1 MTGIILAG
9 GKSRRMGTDK
19 ACLPWRD
26 GTLLTATVDKL
37 LLVCREVIVV
47 GPYRAI
53 ARKVHWTKDRYV
65 GKGPL
70 AGLQAGLE
78 EASSS
83 SNSALVLPCDMPT
96 VPVQVLEALVLRS
109 QCQVVDMV
117 IPVHL
122 GGSEPLCAW
131 YSIENCLPVIQNLL
145 ETGHSRLTDI
155 LPRVRVD
162 QIEVGNLFP
171 GIAIEQI
178 FANLNSPLDYENAR
192 KITVNSLKPKDEK
205 IGGE

>member
-19 ACLPWRD
+19 ACLPWQD

-37 LLVCREVIVV
+37 LLVCHEVIIV

-78 EASSS
+78 AASSNS
-83 SNSALVLPCDMPT
+83 KSALVLPCDMPT

-109 QCQVVDMV
+109 QCQAVDMV
-117 IPVHL
+117 IPVHS

-131 YSIENCLPVIQNLL
+131 YSIENCLPVIQTLL

-155 LPRVRVD
+155 LSRVRVD
-162 QIEVGNLFP
+162 QVEVGNLFP
-171 GIAIEQI
+171 GIAVEKI
-178 FANLNSPLDYENAR
+178 FANLNSPLDYESA
-192 KITVNSLKPKDEK
+192 KQMTVNDLKTQDEEM
-205 IGGE
+205 GGE